1 MKNIHS
7 KKNPGCLRPWGFVM
21 IFRGPTTW
29 RFRVSARQ
37 PTGRTVPK
45 PPHLP
50 DVVTKTQQNGVEKN
64 GWNVCLACD
73 VLQKIFVLFFWY
85 EYIYILY
92 YICIYIIF
100 VYILYLYIYMTGSH
114 EASCMHALLK
124 LMERFLSYSTVLVQ
138 ALQTNWFG
146 LGCPWHCVRA
156 DIQKVKLAK
165 ILTHKL
171 YSTVALTYGSRN
183 AH

>member
-1 MKNIHS
+1 M
-7 KKNPGCLRPWGFVM
+7 GFSHD
-21 IFRGPTTW
+21 FRGPTTW

-73 VLQKIFVLFFWY
+73 VLQKIFVLFFGMN
-85 EYIYILY
+85 IYKNMKIY
-92 YICIYIIF
+92 IYIIF
-100 VYILYLYIYMTGSH
+100 VYIYNICIYIYMTGSH

-183 AH
+183 AHSHHKGKG